1 MKRKVNGNPTIVV
14 LEFYGIIGGGQAVIG
29 KYTMN
34 ALRKFI
40 ERNIVQCVM
49 VFYVRNAGNKAGTE
63 IVQFYVHDVAASMVR
78 PVKELVG
85 FAKVNLQPGEEKT
98 VCLSLPMSQLAF
110 LDADMRWKVEHGKVE
125 LMVGASSE
133 DIRGKAEFMI
143 VGDAYPDGK
152 NRSFVADTKIM

>member
-1 MKRKVNGNPTIVV
+1 MCAT
-14 LEFYGIIGGGQAVIG
+14 Q
-29 KYTMN
+29 
-34 ALRKFI
+34 
-40 ERNIVQCVM
+40 
-49 VFYVRNAGNKAGTE
+49 E
-63 IVQFYVHDVAASMVR
+63 IKPAQKSCSFMCMM
-78 PVKELVG
+78 
-85 FAKVNLQPGEEKT
+85 
-98 VCLSLPMSQLAF
+98 CLSLPMSQLAF